1 MHSPSNEFVDD
12 QMSGQRLFAAIKI
25 GRDSD
30 VERLF
35 DEAIEIL
42 RRNGVKLAGY
52 LQRDIPGDTGCCSI
66 LLLENIA
73 TGDRAK
79 ISQSLGKGSRGCRL
93 DPSALAE
100 LSKNLAS
107 EIDDNTGMLILN
119 RFGKGESDGQGLRV
133 AIEKAIEFDIP
144 VLTAVRDDYIGS
156 WREFCGEFGVEISP
170 TRKAV
175 FSWCN
180 NILGSRMS

>member
-1 MHSPSNEFVDD
+1 MHTASNEFVGN
-12 QMSGQRLFAAIKI
+12 QAPEQRLFAAIKI

-30 VERLF
+30 VEILF
-35 DEAIEIL
+35 EEVIEVL
-42 RRNGVKLAGY
+42 RRKGIKLAGY
-52 LQRDIPGDTGCCSI
+52 LQRETQEDGGCCST
-66 LLLENIA
+66 LFLENIA
-73 TGDRAK
+73 SGDQAK
-79 ISQSLGKGSRGCRL
+79 ISQSLGSGSKGCRL
-93 DPSALAE
+93 GPSALAE
-100 LSKNLAS
+100 LSKNLVS
-107 EIDDNTGMLILN
+107 EIDDNTDMLILN

-133 AIEKAIEFDIP
+133 AIEKAIELDIP

-156 WREFCGEFGVEISP
+156 WREFCGEFGVEILP